1 MICSCIG
8 HYVDHSDLQIDLIIA
23 TLIISTLLSKLDF
36 IELKKL
42 INWKLLK
49 YSFFYLTKCCIQK
62 SAKKKKKVCVFT

>member
-42 INWKLLK
+42 IN
-49 YSFFYLTKCCIQK
+49 
-62 SAKKKKKVCVFT
+62 